1 MIKKWS
7 WTPTYVKHNTETVF
21 TSRTPPRRDHHGYT
35 RGWCVLIRIWCQVIY
50 NRTLTNSHLP
60 ITAGTAFERLYPA
73 GVSELSPWQALAI
86 NEGIDLLPGR
96 PDQTRSPGL
105 QDILTMVKQDQQ
117 SLPLCRQIPIGAA
130 HISFS
135 GHTGWARC
143 RVGIDPGCPGGAGH
157 RSVWTNT

>member
-1 MIKKWS
+1 MGKEWIVMRLQQATKHVWWLTYEYKNKMRSCANGHNLVMIKRWS
-7 WTPTYVKHNTETVF
+7 WTPTYVNHNTETVF

-73 GVSELSPWQALAI
+73 GVSQLIPWQALAI

-96 PDQTRSPGL
+96 PDQTRNPGY
-105 QDILTMVKQDQQ
+105 T
-117 SLPLCRQIPIGAA
+117 
-130 HISFS
+130 SF
-135 GHTGWARC
+135 WQ
-143 RVGIDPGCPGGAGH
+143 
-157 RSVWTNT
+157 W